1 MSSLELEDN
10 PFWAGVNSG
19 SSSGASEEK
28 LGMMNHPHVSSSSS
42 PTATTTSTT
51 IHQKMKSS
59 FKNQKAD
66 GGGGGGGEL
75 HIWTERERRKKM
87 RDMFSVLHSLLPQLA
102 PKVTLQEQKANKILM
117 NEHGAPSMPKSQT
130 AHEALTQPGES
141 ILGDHHHQVGGPISQ
156 ADNLFAPNS
165 SSSSFRTW
173 FSPNVVVN
181 MCGDSAQISVC
192 SPRKPGLSATIFY
205 ILEKHK
211 LHVLSAHISSY
222 HHRCMYMIHAHDPCR
237 LARAVAIND
246 FFGFVFGDQAGGAA
260 DHFPEALSVEDIFK
274 LAAGEMNLWLLSC

>member
-102 PKVTLQEQKANKILM
+102 PKADKSTIVDEAVKYIKTLEQTLQTLQEQKANKILM

-222 HHRCMYMIHAHDPCR
+222 HHRCMYMIHAH
-237 LARAVAIND
+237 
-246 FFGFVFGDQAGGAA
+246 AGGAA